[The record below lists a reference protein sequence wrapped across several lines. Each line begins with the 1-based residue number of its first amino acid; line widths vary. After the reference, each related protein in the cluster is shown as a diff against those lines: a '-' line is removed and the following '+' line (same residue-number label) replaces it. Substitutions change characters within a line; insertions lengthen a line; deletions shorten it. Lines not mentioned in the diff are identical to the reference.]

1 MSSTSFQGDT
11 SVSPSRGQLLKVI
24 PAVPDHL
31 GTGSPGKR
39 WNPHPGKWWSPMWMW
54 HSGTRVSGDRGGAGG
69 MVGLHLGELSR
80 PSWLHGS
87 SLVLREH
94 AHTGKFNGN
103 TSRRG
108 IPVGTLVGGFPS
120 FQSSSELGFPGFHLL
135 LAQPNPSMGSWRRH
149 RQNHPVTALSRSM
162 VLENAVS
169 YGFLWRLRHFKTP
182 NYPTTHRL
190 GISGRD
196 HCEPR
201 AGQPRRPPW
210 ICFGW
215 SQSRSRFQ
223 RFHDGDRTATIGEW
237 FQW

>member
-39 WNPHPGKWWSPMWMW
+39 WNPHPGMWWSPMWTW

-69 MVGLHLGELSR
+69 MVELHLGELSR
-80 PSWLHGS
+80 PSWLHDS

-135 LAQPNPSMGSWRRH
+135 LMARPIHGIMETAQAEPSCNCTEQIHGPGKRCSLWI
-149 RQNHPVTALSRSM
+149 P
-162 VLENAVS
+162 LEA
-169 YGFLWRLRHFKTP
+169 P
-182 NYPTTHRL
+182 
-190 GISGRD
+190 
-196 HCEPR
+196 
-201 AGQPRRPPW
+201 A
-210 ICFGW
+210 
-215 SQSRSRFQ
+215 FQ
-223 RFHDGDRTATIGEW
+223 DTKLPHHAQAWDFREGPL
-237 FQW
+237 